1 MYVVQRA
8 LSAAAATPGFPQA
21 FPSICASIVIPCSQV
36 KGVPRPLPMLTR
48 WGAEHPPNILASGLA
63 QNIGRYASYL

>member
-36 KGVPRPLPMLTR
+36 KGVPRALPR
-48 WGAEHPPNILASGLA
+48 CSHAGAPSILVAS
-63 QNIGRYASYL
+63 